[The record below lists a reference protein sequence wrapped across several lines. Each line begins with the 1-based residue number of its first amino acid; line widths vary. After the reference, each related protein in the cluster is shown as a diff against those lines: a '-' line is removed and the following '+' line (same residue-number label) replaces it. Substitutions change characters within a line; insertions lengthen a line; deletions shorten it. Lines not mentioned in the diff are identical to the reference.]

1 MSARASSPGQAWS
14 LTLLQ
19 TKMTPPVPPRG
30 RVRRCALR
38 HRLEEA
44 MQRRL
49 TLVAA
54 PAGFGKTTLLREWCD
69 ELRARSHAVGWLSID
84 AEDDDLAQFG
94 AYLLASLRLGSGV
107 GERAE
112 ALLREDPMTPVNSI
126 VSVLLNEIGARG
138 TPVFLVLD
146 DFDRLASRTIRA
158 LVLRLLRYAPPNL
171 HLLMGVRREPGLN
184 LAELQAQGQLL
195 HVGTDELRFTL
206 EDAQAFFGQA
216 GGVALDDTGVRLLHG
231 ATEGWVAGLQLASL
245 ALGPCADATQV
256 AQDLVS
262 HRFGIDAYM
271 EQTVLAPLT
280 PALRQ
285 FALRTAILERLGPGV
300 CDAVM
305 GGSGSWE
312 RLEWLERNN
321 FFLRAVDEQR
331 LWYRYHALMAAAL
344 RRRAERSLGAEL
356 PVLHRRASTW
366 FAQQGLW
373 PEAVRHAL
381 ACGDVE
387 RAASWVEEAAV
398 ALIGRSDVRTVLGW
412 LAMLPPA
419 LVQVRRRLR
428 LARIWAQALS
438 LQTREAAEA
447 VDVLA
452 REVRSPPLL
461 QGVAPAREDSLA
473 AEVSAV
479 SALIAGLIDDSP
491 RSLELGRLALA
502 QASSDAPPWVRRFA
516 KTALVFGLPYAGR
529 FDEVR
534 RLIGEER
541 ADGGGGQ
548 SVYADVYCSSMFGL
562 SALVQ
567 GRIAEAAAIFE
578 AALDQAERV
587 AGRDSAAAVLPAGYL
602 ANIYYERNDLARVQR
617 LTEGR
622 TAMAMQACALGSL
635 QRYCRASARLLAR
648 RGDVAA
654 ALVVLDEG
662 RELAAARQ
670 WLRLRA
676 SCDAEA
682 VRLHLCRGEP
692 AQAQRVVEELEAAMP
707 AEEPSPVGSFLE
719 TFASHAFARA
729 RLALAQGRAAH
740 AAELLERARAR
751 LQAAGMAYLEATAGL
766 LLALALE
773 RHGRQA
779 EALAALELAL
789 AYAQE
794 HGMLGS
800 FIDEGPPMQA
810 LLGLWQARCA
820 PRRAGLAPLADRIAA
835 LMADPVAAPGAQPPL
850 PLAVSAAASPL
861 LSAREIEVLTHISR
875 GLSNKEVARAL
886 QVAPETVKWHLK
898 NVFEKLDVGS
908 RIEAVQ
914 AGLGLLRG
922 PPG

>member
-1 MSARASSPGQAWS
+1 MSARAPSPGQAWS

-30 RVRRCALR
+30 RVARCALR
-38 HRLEEA
+38 HRLEQA

-69 ELRARSHAVGWLSID
+69 ELRARAHAVGWLSID

-94 AYLLASLRLGSGV
+94 AYLLACLRQGSGV

-112 ALLREDPMTPVNSI
+112 ALLREDPMTPVSSV

-146 DFDRLASRTIRA
+146 DFDRLASRAIRA

-195 HVGTDELRFTL
+195 HIGTDELRFTVA
-206 EDAQAFFGQA
+206 DAQAFFGQA
-216 GGVALDDTGVRLLHG
+216 GGVALDAASVQLLHG
-231 ATEGWVAGLQLASL
+231 ATEGWVTGLQLASL
-245 ALGPCADATQV
+245 ALGQSADATQV
-256 AQDLVS
+256 AQELAT
-262 HRFGIDAYM
+262 HRFGIDAYL
-271 EQTVLAPLT
+271 ENTVLAPLT

-285 FALRTAILERLGPGV
+285 FALRTSVLERLGPGV

-305 GGSGSWE
+305 GGGNHSWE

-321 FFLRAVDEQR
+321 FFLHAVDEQR
-331 LWYRYHALMAAAL
+331 RWYRYHALMAAAL

-356 PVLHRRASTW
+356 PALHRRASAW
-366 FAQQGLW
+366 FAQQRLW

-381 ACGDVE
+381 ACGDVGN
-387 RAASWVEEAAV
+387 AASWVEDAAL

-412 LAMLPPA
+412 LAMLPPD
-419 LVQVRRRLR
+419 LVQERRRLR

-438 LQTREAAEA
+438 LHTSEAAEA
-447 VDVLA
+447 VALLA
-452 REVRSPPLL
+452 REVGSPPAGADL
-461 QGVAPAREDSLA
+461 SLA

-479 SALIAGLIDDSP
+479 SALIAGLMDDSP

-502 QASSDAPPWVRRFA
+502 QAPCDAPSWVRRFA

-529 FDEVR
+529 FDEVQ
-534 RLIGEER
+534 RLIGEDR
-541 ADGGGGQ
+541 PDGDGGQ
-548 SVYADVYCSSMFGL
+548 SVYADVYCSSMYGL

-567 GRIAEAAAIFE
+567 GRIAEAAATFE
-578 AALDQAERV
+578 AALAQAEGL

-602 ANIYYERNDLARVQR
+602 ANICYERNDLQRVQQ

-654 ALVVLDEG
+654 ALVILDEG

-682 VRLHLCRGEP
+682 VRLHLGRGEL
-692 AQAQRVVEELEAAMP
+692 AQARRVVEELQAAMP
-707 AEEPSPVGSFLE
+707 AQEPLPPGSFLE
-719 TFASHAFARA
+719 TYASHAFAQA
-729 RLALAQGRAAH
+729 RLALAEGRAAR
-740 AAELLERARAR
+740 AVELLERTRAR
-751 LQAAGMAYLEATAGL
+751 LQAAGMAYLEALAAL
-766 LLALALE
+766 MLALALE
-773 RHGRQA
+773 QRGRRA
-779 EALAALELAL
+779 EALAALQAAL
-789 AYAQE
+789 AYAQV

-800 FIDEGPPMQA
+800 FIDEGAPMRA
-810 LLGLWQARCA
+810 LLRAWQARCS
-820 PRRAGLAPLADRIAA
+820 PRHAGLAPLVDQLAA
-835 LMADPVAAPGAQPPL
+835 LMAAPAGPQPPR
-850 PLAVSAAASPL
+850 PPAPAATASPL
-861 LSAREIEVLTHISR
+861 LSTREIEVLTHISR

-886 QVAPETVKWHLK
+886 HVAPETVKWHLK
-898 NVFEKLDVGS
+898 NIFEKLNVGS

-914 AGLGLLRG
+914 SGLGLLR
-922 PPG
+922 